1 MPNKLDQ
8 LLTEINADD
17 GYGVCLMGQMDA
29 VPDTL
34 QFIIATTYYDE
45 AVGGLR
51 DKSRYILRAIG
62 VQEHRISL
70 GMFRKIAVH
79 DAENHPLLYEY
90 NSPPTGLFFKGT
102 PDDVNGLM
110 VDVFQAYSSTFGL
123 WRHLPQYINVQKPML
138 DLFTGGGDLVG
149 QMPKP
154 LADKLEKVLIH
165 HGLEAKVLVGE
176 KHKEAP
182 NMKAL
187 LFDESYIV
195 AIDFSVD
202 ELGKV

>member
-1 MPNKLDQ
+1 MPDKTER
-8 LLTEINADD
+8 LLAEVNAEN
-17 GYGVCLMGQMDA
+17 GYGVCLMAQMDA

-51 DKSRYILRAIG
+51 DKARYILRAIG
-62 VQEHRISL
+62 VQEHRISM
-70 GMFRKIAVH
+70 GMFRSIAIYQS
-79 DAENHPLLYEY
+79 EGHPLLYEY
-90 NSPPTGLFFKGT
+90 NSAPTGLFFRGA
-102 PDDVNGLM
+102 PDDVNGLL
-110 VDVFQAYSSTFGL
+110 VDVFQTYSSVFGL
-123 WRHLPQYINVQKPML
+123 WRHIPQYLNIEKPLL
-138 DLFTGGGDLVG
+138 DLFTSGGDLVG

-154 LADKLEKVLIH
+154 LAERLEKVLTH

-176 KHKEAP
+176 KHQEAP
-182 NMKAL
+182 DMKAL

>member
-1 MPNKLDQ
+1 MPDKLPQ
-8 LLTEINADD
+8 LLAEINADD
-17 GYGVCLMGQMDA
+17 GYGVCLMAQMDA

-51 DKSRYILRAIG
+51 DKARYILRAIG
-62 VQEHRISL
+62 VQEHRVSM

-79 DAENHPLLYEY
+79 HAEEHPLLYEY
-90 NSPPTGLFFKGT
+90 NSYPTGLFFKGT
-102 PDDVNGLM
+102 PDDVHRLI

-123 WRHLPQYINVQKPML
+123 WRHLPQYLNVQKPML
-138 DLFTGGGDLVG
+138 DLFTSGGDLVG

-154 LADKLEKVLIH
+154 LAERLEKVLTH
-165 HGLEAKVLVGE
+165 HGLEAKVLVDE
-176 KHKEAP
+176 KHQEAP

-202 ELGKV
+202 ELGKA

>member
-1 MPNKLDQ
+1 MPNQIDRLIS
-8 LLTEINADD
+8 EINAEN
-17 GYGVCLMGQMDA
+17 GYGVCLMVQMDA

-34 QFIIATTYYDE
+34 QFIIASTYFDE
-45 AVGGLR
+45 SVGGLR
-51 DKSRYILRAIG
+51 DKSRYILRAVG
-62 VQEHRISL
+62 VQEHRLSV

-79 DAENHPLLYEY
+79 QAEGHPLLYEY
-90 NSPPTGLFFKGT
+90 NSLPTGLFFKGT
-102 PDDVNGLM
+102 PADVNGLM
-110 VDVFQAYSSTFGL
+110 IDVFQTYSSTFGL
-123 WRHLPQYINVQKPML
+123 WRHLPQYLNVQKPMFN
-138 DLFTGGGDLVG
+138 LFTGGGDLVG

-154 LADKLEKVLIH
+154 LADKMEKVLIH

-187 LFDESYIV
+187 LLDDSYVV

-202 ELGKV
+202 ELGKA

>member
-1 MPNKLDQ
+1 MPNLLDQ
-8 LLTEINADD
+8 LIAEINSDN
-17 GYGVCLMGQMDA
+17 GYGVCLMAQMDA

-34 QFIIATTYYDE
+34 QFIIATTYFDE

-51 DKSRYILRAIG
+51 DKARYIVRAIG
-62 VQEHRISL
+62 VQEHRVSV
-70 GMFRKIAVH
+70 GMFRQIAVLA
-79 DAENHPLLYEY
+79 DEAHPLLYEY
-90 NSPPTGLFFKGT
+90 NSLPTGLFFKGT

-110 VDVFQAYSSTFGL
+110 IDVFQAYSSTFGL
-123 WRHLPQYINVQKPML
+123 WRHLPQYINVQKPLL

-154 LADKLEKVLIH
+154 LADKLEKVLVH
-165 HGLEAKVLVGE
+165 HGLEAKVLMGE

-182 NMKAL
+182 AMKTL

-195 AIDFSVD
+195 AMDFSVD
-202 ELGKV
+202 ELGKA